1 MNVCVFW
8 ACTLPIKMHGTTT
21 SRQPSL
27 TTMSVRLQSLGRYFK
42 FKINLDINVLSKRL
56 PGNNAGT

>member
-8 ACTLPIKMHGTTT
+8 ARTLPIKMHGTTT